1 MKSDDT
7 TILNRQDE
15 NEETQLKNNQ
25 QETVET
31 GQNTTPKSDKK
42 NSVNWK
48 EVAIGG
54 VSGILLGGAS
64 VIFSGAVSAL
74 DDPDAP
80 QKENEHDDHG
90 TPISP
95 DSHITVDGLQVADN
109 VTDDMSFSEAFA
121 AARADV
127 GAGGVFEWHGG
138 VYGTYYANEWNSMTP
153 EQRAE
158 FGSHISYGATSTTAS
173 TSGQHPTE
181 TSNQSNEHHQTA
193 DTNHTTDTHQSEEHQ
208 PATQQQHSESVEV
221 VEVEHPSD
229 NGVQIL
235 GIHEATL
242 ENGTEVTMGQLAV
255 EGQDVI
261 VVDIDQDGT
270 FDALIVDANG
280 DGQIDSNEIQDI
292 QGDGLTVDALQQQ
305 MDAQDAQ
312 INNYLADD
320 TQPDYINDADAT
332 GFSA

>member
-1 MKSDDT
+1 M
-7 TILNRQDE
+7 
-15 NEETQLKNNQ
+15 
-25 QETVET
+25 
-31 GQNTTPKSDKK
+31 
-42 NSVNWK
+42 
-48 EVAIGG
+48 
-54 VSGILLGGAS
+54 
-64 VIFSGAVSAL
+64 
-74 DDPDAP
+74 
-80 QKENEHDDHG
+80 
-90 TPISP
+90 
-95 DSHITVDGLQVADN
+95 
-109 VTDDMSFSEAFA
+109 
-121 AARADV
+121 
-127 GAGGVFEWHGG
+127 
-138 VYGTYYANEWNSMTP
+138 
-153 EQRAE
+153 
-158 FGSHISYGATSTTAS
+158 
-173 TSGQHPTE
+173 
-181 TSNQSNEHHQTA
+181 
-193 DTNHTTDTHQSEEHQ
+193 
-208 PATQQQHSESVEV
+208 
-221 VEVEHPSD
+221 EHPSD